1 MMTKTSTGTDSS
13 AIDAY
18 INALPAPLGA
28 QITTLRHLLLALTPP
43 PGAPAVAE
51 QIKWHAPSFYC
62 RDHFATI
69 GPTPDK
75 QLQLILHCGA
85 KKRQPR
91 WQVRLVNPP
100 GFLRVAASDR
110 VVLTLNADLDL
121 SSLRPLLQSWLDQQP
136 AD

>member
-1 MMTKTSTGTDSS
+1 MTSTTSGPDSG

-28 QITTLRHLLLALTPP
+28 QITQLRQLLLALTPP
-43 PGAPAVAE
+43 AGAPAVAE

-69 GPTPDK
+69 GPTPEK

-91 WQVRLVNPP
+91 WQVELADPP
-100 GFLRVAASDR
+100 AFLRVAASDR
-110 VVLTLNADLDL
+110 VVLTLSADVDL
-121 SSLRPLLQSWLDQQP
+121 PSLRPLLQSWLDQQP
-136 AD
+136 TD